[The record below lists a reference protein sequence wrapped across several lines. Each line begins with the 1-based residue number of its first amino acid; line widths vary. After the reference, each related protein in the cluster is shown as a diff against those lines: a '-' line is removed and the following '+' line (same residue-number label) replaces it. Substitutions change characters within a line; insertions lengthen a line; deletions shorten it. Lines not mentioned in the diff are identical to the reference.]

1 MAEILRFT
9 TDTIEKAKQAHYQ
22 SGLDYQ
28 NLSDDDIAIL
38 AAEELDYSQMDKL
51 TPEQIIRLSERLYA
65 ENVTSL
71 HHRPDLTA
79 FDKSSEVN

>member
-9 TDTIEKAKQAHYQ
+9 TDSIEKAKQAHYK

-28 NLSDDDIAIL
+28 NLSEADISIL

-51 TPEQIIRLSERLYA
+51 TPEQIISLSEKLYA

-71 HHRPDLTA
+71 HHRPDLA
-79 FDKSSEVN
+79 AYES